1 MGSADEV
8 NIQASELNRT
18 MKVCNGA
25 YVAVLNGYVSW
36 MVCCMSCVLV
46 SSSFSAAGSW
56 LHILTMKSSMQ
67 VINRFLSKFT
77 GMSTDDIEVET
88 DRDNFLGPEAAID
101 KGVIDKVLAR

>member
-1 MGSADEV
+1 MWLLAGGMLLIAGSTT
-8 NIQASELNRT
+8 NFLT
-18 MKVCNGA
+18 
-25 YVAVLNGYVSW
+25 
-36 MVCCMSCVLV
+36 V
-46 SSSFSAAGSW
+46 SSF
-56 LHILTMKSSMQ
+56 TQ